1 MKIFLPFLLSTVFLL
16 YSCLDSTVSIKLNKD
31 LSGSLEAVY
40 TISGESEYVSSD
52 LVNMRYEY
60 LPVDGTSL
68 KGIADGTTEIT
79 LDSFKQT
86 RKGNNLLDTLA
97 VHFTRLQDIEKLSG
111 YTGKV
116 KILSLTEKIPGIL
129 KITLKNPLDKNISS
143 KTLQLLTALYSN
155 RKINISIKVS
165 GFITNT
171 DRGAL
176 AEDPSVAVYD
186 LPLMELL
193 RSSEPIVWTITYRK

>member
-1 MKIFLPFLLSTVFLL
+1 MKIFFPFLLSTVFLL
-16 YSCLDSTVSIKLNKD
+16 SSCLDSTIAIKLNKD
-31 LSGSLEAVY
+31 LSGSLEADY

-52 LVNMRYEY
+52 LINMRYEY

-68 KGIADGTTEIT
+68 KRIADGTTGIT

-86 RKGNNLLDTLA
+86 RTGNNLLDSLA

-111 YTGKV
+111 YTGEI
-116 KILSLTEKIPGIL
+116 KILSLAETIPGIL
-129 KITLKNPLDKNISS
+129 KITLTNPLDKNISS
-143 KTLQLLTALYSN
+143 KTLQLLSALYSN

-176 AEDPSVAVYD
+176 AENPSVAVYD
-186 LPLMELL
+186 LPLMKLL